1 MSEHH
6 LDPAKTV
13 IAKLGG
19 VEVVCNITGRHLS
32 RVYRWMRGKENGG
45 TGGFIPQNEA
55 AKLLEYAKANRIKLS
70 ADDFF
75 PKKDVAA

>member
-19 VEVVCNITGRHLS
+19 VEAVCSITGKHLS
-32 RVYRWMRGKENGG
+32 RVYRWMHPKEKGG
-45 TGGFIPQNEA
+45 TGGLIPTSEA
-55 AKLLEYAKANRIKLS
+55 PKLLEHAKVNNIKIS

-75 PKKDVAA
+75 PKRDIAA

>member
-6 LDPAKTV
+6 LDPAKSV

-19 VEVVCNITGRHLS
+19 VEVVCGITGKHVS
-32 RVYRWMRGKENGG
+32 RVYRWMHPKEKGG
-45 TGGFIPQNEA
+45 TGGFIPTTEA
-55 AKLLEYAKANRIKLS
+55 PKLLEYAKANRIKIS

-75 PKKDVAA
+75 PKKDFAA